1 MARRS
6 AEQTKHEIK
15 NQLIKITAKRGI
27 EGASTKEVA
36 AKIGISEPAIYVHF
50 MTKANLFN
58 ETFIYCC
65 HEFNDTPALPLNYT
79 DSFRD
84 ATFKDYQKKITKAIA
99 KPAFI
104 KYIYEY
110 LQSDHFDTKTAGAC
124 EDLFLKPTKDFL
136 RAHNTLLTDAEIR
149 YLAYQCVNADLRYA
163 MNLVRGQVIRTD
175 RTDYLAFCVSS
186 YGMVSFLEDKNI
198 HPGLEA
204 DSYSKTS
211 YSGE

>member
-1 MARRS
+1 MAHRN
-6 AEQTKHEIK
+6 AEQTKQEIK
-15 NQLIKITAKRGI
+15 LQLIKLTAKRGI

-50 MTKANLFN
+50 LTKANLFN
-58 ETFIYCC
+58 ETFVFCC
-65 HEFNDTPALPLNYT
+65 HEFEETPALPLDY
-79 DSFRD
+79 SKEQRD
-84 ATFKDYQKKITKAIA
+84 EVFKDYQKKISKAIA
-99 KPAFI
+99 KPGYI

-110 LQSDHFDTKTAGAC
+110 LQSDHFDPKTAGAC
-124 EDLFLKPTKDFL
+124 EDLFLKSTKDFL
-136 RAHNTLLTDAEIR
+136 RAHNQALTDAEIR

-175 RTDYLAFCVSS
+175 RTDYLAFCISS
-186 YGMVSFLEDKNI
+186 YGMVSFLEDKNC

-204 DSYSKTS
+204 DNYSKEQ